1 MRIFRAF
8 DDLLVIS
15 GLVVLV
21 YIFGL
26 DVGLGL
32 RSLIRCDGYATQG
45 ISASAFRVEKCYEQ
59 FEHERPDI
67 LSWAAQ
73 ILNSD
78 SLRIQSLQHIRVTAG
93 ILADSPDFVASE
105 HAI

>member
-1 MRIFRAF
+1 MI
-8 DDLLVIS
+8 IN

-21 YIFGL
+21 YIFGH

-32 RSLIRCDGYATQG
+32 RGLIRCVGYATHG

-59 FEHERPDI
+59 SLEHERPGI
-67 LSWAAQ
+67 LCWAAQ

-93 ILADSPDFVASE
+93 ILADSPNFVASE